1 MSELAD
7 NEVRIL
13 EKLYRRGY
21 LTYTELCTLREAIAE
36 ADRSGDLEERDLM
49 ANALAALAD
58 QVDAGSLS
66 RADFDANKS
75 EYLWQL
81 KTESIAGSVYEIQEV
96 TESDLK
102 ATGKTILYTA
112 FSLASGELPESV
124 GATIDLLVVEKE
136 SGAVVHQWKGI
147 TYRTELDELRSS
159 IEQDLASLTVSE
171 FRDKYTSC

>member
-1 MSELAD
+1 M
-7 NEVRIL
+7 
-13 EKLYRRGY
+13 RRSPKPIGAVISKNVTSWRTPW
-21 LTYTELCTLREAIAE
+21 LLSPT
-36 ADRSGDLEERDLM
+36 RST
-49 ANALAALAD
+49 LAAFE
-58 QVDAGSLS
+58 

-159 IEQDLASLTVSE
+159 IEQDLA
-171 FRDKYTSC
+171 FRSRCRNFETSTRRASAG